1 MKKTNKK
8 DKISYYVGW
17 GLAYG
22 TFAGGIFGVLYPEH
36 LLVVFF
42 LAIAFGAA
50 IGAVCGKWKIKV
62 N

>member
-22 TFAGGIFGVLYPEH
+22 TFAGGIFSAFLPEH
-36 LLVVFF
+36 LLDV
-42 LAIAFGAA
+42 LYLGITFGAA
-50 IGAVCGKWKIKV
+50 IGAVYGKWKIKAS
-62 N
+62 